1 MWWNMFWTEMATYE
15 ESESPELSP
24 QHSLASVCQ
33 CLVSRSKECIFLH
46 DQNSPVTKRHGVDSD
61 AAADRQPTS
70 RSGLEKVGQMP
81 GTGRRDQDFGR
92 WSGLTRPNQGPQLE
106 RCSH

>member
-46 DQNSPVTKRHGVDSD
+46 DQNSPVTKRRMASTAMRLQIDNPP
-61 AAADRQPTS
+61 AAAGWRKWDKCLAPAAGIRIS
-70 RSGLEKVGQMP
+70 AAGVG
-81 GTGRRDQDFGR
+81 
-92 WSGLTRPNQGPQLE
+92 
-106 RCSH
+106 